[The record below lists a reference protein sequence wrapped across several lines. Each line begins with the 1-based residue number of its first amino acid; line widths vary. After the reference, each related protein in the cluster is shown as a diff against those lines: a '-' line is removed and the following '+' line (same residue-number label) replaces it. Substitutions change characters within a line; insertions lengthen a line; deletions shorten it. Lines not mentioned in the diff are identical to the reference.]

1 MEVFSKTGWMMT
13 FINQKKKINYRLI
26 VEGLNTPLFLC
37 LNSNMN
43 DQKAAKIIIKRS
55 KKNPIL
61 YSQAEIL
68 YAKRIKKLQ
77 KKIDD

>member
-1 MEVFSKTGWMMT
+1 MR
-13 FINQKKKINYRLI
+13 NDHRD
-26 VEGLNTPLFLC
+26 P

-43 DQKAAKIIIKRS
+43 DKQAVKLIIKRS
-55 KKNPIL
+55 KKNQIL

-68 YAKRIKKLQ
+68 YVRRIKRLQ

>member
-1 MEVFSKTGWMMT
+1 MKERDPKGS
-13 FINQKKKINYRLI
+13 
-26 VEGLNTPLFLC
+26 LFLC
-37 LNSNMN
+37 LNSNMD
-43 DQKAAKIIIKRS
+43 DQKAAKILIKRS

-68 YAKRIKKLQ
+68 YARRIKKLQ

>member
-1 MEVFSKTGWMMT
+1 MFSILKVG
-13 FINQKKKINYRLI
+13 ILKIQERKSDY
-26 VEGLNTPLFLC
+26 GDPLN
-37 LNSNMN
+37 NNMN

>member
-1 MEVFSKTGWMMT
+1 MYSTY
-13 FINQKKKINYRLI
+13 KIGILKIQEMRYDHSD
-26 VEGLNTPLFLC
+26 P

-43 DQKAAKIIIKRS
+43 DKQAVKLIIKRS

-68 YAKRIKKLQ
+68 YVRRIKKLQ

>member
-1 MEVFSKTGWMMT
+1 MK
-13 FINQKKKINYRLI
+13 NDHRD
-26 VEGLNTPLFLC
+26 P

-43 DQKAAKIIIKRS
+43 DKQAVKLIIKRS

-68 YAKRIKKLQ
+68 YVRRIKKLQ

>member
-1 MEVFSKTGWMMT
+1 M
-13 FINQKKKINYRLI
+13 R
-26 VEGLNTPLFLC
+26 

-43 DQKAAKIIIKRS
+43 DKEAVKLIIKRS

-68 YAKRIKKLQ
+68 YAKRIKKM
-77 KKIDD
+77 KKKLDD